1 MSQST
6 HKRVVVRKMNK
17 EVLRGYVN
25 PQTFQKADGVEL
37 LTISGQVVS
46 LPYKEIKGVY
56 FVRDFEGNR
65 EHLERKVFTSRPKLD
80 GLWLRMK
87 FKDNEILDGILP
99 NNLLLISDKGFTVI
113 PPDPYA
119 NNQRIYVPKSSL
131 AELTVLGVI
140 GNPLKQKKRAPAVP
154 LEQIRLFAE

>member
-1 MSQST
+1 MD
-6 HKRVVVRKMNK
+6 R

-25 PQTFQKADGVEL
+25 PQAYLKSDGIEVL
-37 LTISGQVVS
+37 SISGQNVF
-46 LPYKEIKGVY
+46 LPFKEVKGVY
-56 FVRDFEGNR
+56 FVRDFDGDRN
-65 EHLERKVFTSRPKLD
+65 HLERKIFTSRPKLD

-99 NNLLLISDKGFTVI
+99 NNLLLVTDKGFTVV

-119 NNQRIYVPKSSL
+119 NNQRIYVPKTAL

-140 GNPLKQKKRAPAVP
+140 GNPLRRRKQAAAAG
-154 LEQIRLFAE
+154 EGQIRLFGE

>member
-6 HKRVVVRKMNK
+6 HKRVLLRKLDG
-17 EVLRGYVN
+17 EAVRGYVN
-25 PQTFQKADGVEL
+25 PQSYLKAEGVEL
-37 LTISGQVVS
+37 LSVAGQVVF
-46 LPYKEIKGVY
+46 LPYKEVKGVY
-56 FVRDFEGNR
+56 FVREFEDDA
-65 EHLERKVFTSRPKLD
+65 EHTERKVFTSRPKLD

-99 NNLLLISDKGFTVI
+99 NNLLLMTEKGFTVT

-119 NNQRIYVPKSSL
+119 NNQKIFVPKTSL

-140 GNPLKQKKRAPAVP
+140 GSPVRPKKRAPEPAG
-154 LEQIRLFAE
+154 EQIRLFAE